1 MDPIGA
7 PPGIRP
13 GGQNM
18 HDDCSDLAALDAGDR
33 DAGKRLYDRHAAVI
47 FSLCREEI
55 GARGQADAE
64 DAMQETFLRAF
75 RMRDRLTDCTGFR
88 SWLYAIARLVCK
100 ERRTARTRERRD
112 VGYALGA
119 SRESSQGVAR
129 EGASRMPPHMTS
141 AMLGRQSGDAPTEA
155 LERREALRKLGRAI
169 DTLPEDIRLALHL
182 FYIEPDPVD
191 AAKRSLGISRA
202 QFYRLV
208 TQARQL
214 IAAQLSREDMTP

>member
-1 MDPIGA
+1 
-7 PPGIRP
+7 
-13 GGQNM
+13 M

-33 DAGKRLYDRHAAVI
+33 EAGKRLYDRHAALI
-47 FSLCREEI
+47 FALCRTEI
-55 GARGQADAE
+55 GARVQADAE
-64 DAMQETFLRAF
+64 DAVQETFLRAF

-100 ERRTARTRERRD
+100 ERRSSRVRERRD
-112 VGYALGA
+112 IGYALDA
-119 SRESSQGVAR
+119 SRDTSQGVAR
-129 EGASRMPPHMTS
+129 EGAHRMPPHVTNS
-141 AMLGRQSGDAPTEA
+141 MLERQSGAAPTTP
-155 LERREALRKLGRAI
+155 LEKQEALRQLGRAI

-191 AAKRSLGISRA
+191 AAKRALGISRA

-214 IAAQLSREDMTP
+214 LAAQLSREDLTP